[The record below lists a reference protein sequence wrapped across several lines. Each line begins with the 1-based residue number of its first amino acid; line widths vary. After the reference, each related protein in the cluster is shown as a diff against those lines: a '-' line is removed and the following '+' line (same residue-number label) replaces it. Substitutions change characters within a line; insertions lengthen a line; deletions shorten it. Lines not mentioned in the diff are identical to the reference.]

1 MAARPARRKRAR
13 ANGASTDHATPGVL
27 QSPQVPTRKVPVT
40 PFTLFQRVSRAPTNP
55 KAEPAPR
62 TFDVADLYE
71 GPVQAGDASDAAA
84 LPLDEKLRQAYFWIV
99 NNAIISPHYDIEYHD
114 GPSASFAVGDTRR
127 QLTLPSAQSYSSYVL
142 LPLLTFA
149 TRRKCLFIGGPGRG
163 KTASAILMGVLA
175 GYPVRDVRRAM
186 QHGHPQMTI
195 ADLLGNPL
203 PADLVNAQDM
213 DSIRIAWRKWLG
225 MRVKIIDEYN
235 RIPTRTQSALLTV
248 MGDNYAEVLNQV
260 YECPDAAW
268 YLTANDDRGGGT
280 YQVIEAL
287 RDRID
292 VVVQALAFNP
302 RFLEEMLLRIEQ
314 DVRPEELVPRE
325 IIFSQDEA
333 DALQRQIRAVEVP
346 QDVRRRIEFFCS
358 QFELMETAGAQFEYL
373 TKDTA
378 RLAGTD
384 WALLTAADTGRDRI
398 KDLGCQTRN
407 GLSVRNLMTLLVFAK
422 AMAYFRGNAAV
433 SLDDVRQVLPFVLN
447 DKLQPDLDAPFFAL
461 PENAAYRSDRLSWLR
476 WLLDAS
482 NAEYDRLDLDR
493 NDPVGVLSAEFARGL
508 EGVSERETRAR
519 LVRIERLIEER
530 AKSRKLYGH
539 LYDDLLKLKYL
550 HQRYTNYLHWQQ
562 AR

>member
-1 MAARPARRKRAR
+1 MP
-13 ANGASTDHATPGVL
+13 
-27 QSPQVPTRKVPVT
+27 
-40 PFTLFQRVSRAPTNP
+40 PFNLFQRLSQSPTNP
-55 KAEPAPR
+55 KATPVAR
-62 TFDVADLYE
+62 AFDVADLYE
-71 GPVQAGDASDAAA
+71 GPLQVGDAADAPA

-114 GPSASFAVGDTRR
+114 GPSARFSVGDTKR

-149 TRRKCLFIGGPGRG
+149 TRRKCLFVGGPGRG

-175 GYPVRDVRRAM
+175 GYPVREVRRAM

-203 PADLVNAQDM
+203 PADLVAAQDM
-213 DSIRIAWRKWLG
+213 SQIRIAWRSWLG

-248 MGDNYAEVLNQV
+248 MGDNYAEILNQV
-260 YECPDAAW
+260 YECPESAW

-302 RFLEEMLLRIEQ
+302 RFLDEMLLRIEQ
-314 DVRPEELVPRE
+314 DLRPEELVPRE
-325 IIFSQDEA
+325 IIFSETESEQMM
-333 DALQRQIRAVEVP
+333 QQVRAVEVP
-346 QDVRRRIEFFCS
+346 RDVRRRIEFFCS

-373 TKDTA
+373 TKDTV
-378 RLAGTD
+378 RLAGAD
-384 WALLTAADTGRDRI
+384 WAQATAADSGRDRM

-407 GLSVRNLMTLLVFAK
+407 GLSVRNLMTLLMFAK
-422 AMAYFRGNAAV
+422 ALAWFRGNAAV
-433 SLDDVRQVLPFVLN
+433 ELEDVRQVLPFVLN

-461 PENAAYRSDRLSWLR
+461 PENAVYRSDRLSWLR

-482 NAEYDRLDLDR
+482 SAEYDRLDLDR
-493 NDPVGVLSAEFARGL
+493 KDPVGELSEQFALGL
-508 EGVSERETRAR
+508 DGVSERETRAR
-519 LVRIERLIEER
+519 LARIERLIEEQV
-530 AKSRKLYGH
+530 KGRKLYGH

-550 HQRYTNYLHWQQ
+550 HQRYTNYLHWLR